1 MTEVTQERVLLVE
14 DDDSLRQLLVEELE
28 DRGLQVRA
36 LASAEEAVGSL
47 ESWEPAL
54 VVSDLRL
61 PGADGMALL
70 RRVKTMQAAPA
81 FLVITAFGSIQQAVA
96 ALKEGADEFLTKPL
110 DLEHFALAVARA
122 LETRRLRDEVRRFQ
136 QLLSDDR
143 FHGMLGRSRVMRGLF
158 DQIRQLARAEGPVLV
173 IGESGT
179 GKELV
184 ARAVHA
190 ESERARGPFLAI
202 NCAGLPAELLESEFF
217 GHVSGAFTG
226 ANRAHKGLFQ
236 QADGGTLFLDEIGE
250 MPLPL
255 QAKLLRVLQEGTIR
269 PVGAERE
276 LSVDVRI
283 IAASNR
289 PLETEAGREA
299 FREDL
304 FFRLETFILQVP
316 PLRDREEDL
325 ELLAA
330 GFVAHFAARSG
341 RPVRG
346 IAPAALAQLRRY
358 PFPGNVRELQNAI
371 ERAVTFCH
379 GRSIELE
386 HLPSRIADYRDDK
399 ARSAGVELLTQ
410 LSDGP
415 LLPTLEE
422 LELRYIE
429 HVLKLVDGNKRR
441 AAALLGIGRR
451 TLYRRLGEREDG

>member
-1 MTEVTQERVLLVE
+1 M
-14 DDDSLRQLLVEELE
+14 S
-28 DRGLQVRA
+28 
-36 LASAEEAVGSL
+36 
-47 ESWEPAL
+47 
-54 VVSDLRL
+54 
-61 PGADGMALL
+61 
-70 RRVKTMQAAPA
+70 
-81 FLVITAFGSIQQAVA
+81 
-96 ALKEGADEFLTKPL
+96 
-110 DLEHFALAVARA
+110 
-122 LETRRLRDEVRRFQ
+122 
-136 QLLSDDR
+136 
-143 FHGMLGRSRVMRGLF
+143 
-158 DQIRQLARAEGPVLV
+158 PVL
-173 IGESGT
+173 
-179 GKELV
+179 
-184 ARAVHA
+184 
-190 ESERARGPFLAI
+190 
-202 NCAGLPAELLESEFF
+202 
-217 GHVSGAFTG
+217 TG

-316 PLRDREEDL
+316 PLRDREDL

-330 GFVAHFAARSG
+330 GFVAHFAARGG
-341 RPVRG
+341 RPVRHRAG
-346 IAPAALAQLRRY
+346 GAGAATPLSV
-358 PFPGNVRELQNAI
+358 PGNVRELQNAI

-386 HLPSRIADYRDDK
+386 HLPSRIASYRDDK
-399 ARSAGVELLTQ
+399 ARSAGAELLAE

-429 HVLKLVDGNKRR
+429 HVLKLVDGNKPRGGLARHRTAHAVQTPRR
-441 AAALLGIGRR
+441 ARGRLIGSPQAPEGAHCRPFPSEERTCSTTTSCAACATLKVSDAQMAEIAALGGCTVAEAEVRAWLS
-451 TLYRRLGEREDG
+451 REDEDGYQECPDEAMARFRRADLFQAWQDESRPAPPLELPVSNNQILKKLRVAFELRDEDLQAILHAADLQLSKSELGALFRKPGHSNYRPCGDQLLRNFLKGLSLRQG

>member
-70 RRVKTMQAAPA
+70 RRVRTMQAAPA

-399 ARSAGVELLTQ
+399 AGSAGAELLTQ

>member
-70 RRVKTMQAAPA
+70 RRVRTMQAAPA

-399 ARSAGVELLTQ
+399 ARSAGAELLTQ

>member
-1 MTEVTQERVLLVE
+1 
-14 DDDSLRQLLVEELE
+14 
-28 DRGLQVRA
+28 
-36 LASAEEAVGSL
+36 
-47 ESWEPAL
+47 
-54 VVSDLRL
+54 
-61 PGADGMALL
+61 
-70 RRVKTMQAAPA
+70 
-81 FLVITAFGSIQQAVA
+81 
-96 ALKEGADEFLTKPL
+96 
-110 DLEHFALAVARA
+110 
-122 LETRRLRDEVRRFQ
+122 
-136 QLLSDDR
+136 
-143 FHGMLGRSRVMRGLF
+143 
-158 DQIRQLARAEGPVLV
+158 
-173 IGESGT
+173 
-179 GKELV
+179 
-184 ARAVHA
+184 
-190 ESERARGPFLAI
+190 
-202 NCAGLPAELLESEFF
+202 
-217 GHVSGAFTG
+217 
-226 ANRAHKGLFQ
+226 FQ

-276 LSVDVRI
+276 LTVDVRI

-358 PFPGNVRELQNAI
+358 PFPGNVLELQNAI

-399 ARSAGVELLTQ
+399 ARSAGAELLAQ

>member
-70 RRVKTMQAAPA
+70 RRVRTMQAAPA
-81 FLVITAFGSIQQAVA
+81 FLVITAFASIQQAVA

-110 DLEHFALAVARA
+110 DLEHFGLAVARA

-399 ARSAGVELLTQ
+399 ARSAGAELLTQ